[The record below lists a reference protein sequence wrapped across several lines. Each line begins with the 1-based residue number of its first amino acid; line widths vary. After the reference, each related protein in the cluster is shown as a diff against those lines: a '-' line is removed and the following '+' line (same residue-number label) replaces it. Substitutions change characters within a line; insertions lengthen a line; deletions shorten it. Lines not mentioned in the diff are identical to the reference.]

1 MKDSFW
7 TELLDLCRKHGVTE
21 IYSTNPGKPGRITL
35 TYDDAAQQGEFI
47 LSDIGVRTTNPGAVP
62 LKGTQ
67 CLYVYA
73 DNVKIDIVSKPLS
86 AATLISMEVRG
97 KIEGWI
103 SRFSKR
109 TGRS

>member
-21 IYSTNPGKPGRITL
+21 IYSTNPGKPGRVTL
-35 TYDDAAQQGEFI
+35 TYDEAAKQGEFI
-47 LSDIGVRTTNPGAVP
+47 LSDIGVRTSKSSAVP

-67 CLYVYA
+67 CMYVYA
-73 DNVKIDIVSKPLS
+73 DNVKIDIVELPSVRGMLS
-86 AATLISMEVRG
+86 A
-97 KIEGWI
+97 WI

-109 TGRS
+109 TGRSLR

>member
-1 MKDSFW
+1 MTDSFW

-21 IYSTNPGKPGRITL
+21 LYSTNPGKPGRITL
-35 TYDDAAQQGEFI
+35 TYDEYAKQGEFI
-47 LSDIGVRTTNPGAVP
+47 LSDIGVRTSKPGLVP

-73 DNVKIDIVSKPLS
+73 DNVKIDVVSVPPTPLE
-86 AATLISMEVRG
+86 EVRG
-97 KIEGWI
+97 KISEWI